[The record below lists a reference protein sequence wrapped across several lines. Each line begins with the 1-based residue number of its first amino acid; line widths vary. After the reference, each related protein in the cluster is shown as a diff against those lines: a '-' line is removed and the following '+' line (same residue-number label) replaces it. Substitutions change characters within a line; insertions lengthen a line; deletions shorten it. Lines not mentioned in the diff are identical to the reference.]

1 MDAESEQKL
10 HLTRALYRDACHL
23 LVDFVCKD
31 PAQRNWQRFNLHHAA
46 YHTVRATMPDLGS
59 QMLCNAI
66 RSVSSAYKAELS
78 KHPRKNKT
86 DPLKRIVFKNP
97 SIHLDKNTITY
108 HSDLTT
114 ATVYTVQGRVKVD
127 LCPGEFQKRLLQQG
141 KLKESNLVYRKNKKG
156 GFWFLHI
163 TLEFESTLGGIC
175 KDWAIS

>member
-1 MDAESEQKL
+1 MWALPATSVPKRFRNTLKELNISKGAGKLSAPSKLSTTVCIRLNVDAESEQKL
-10 HLTRALYRDACHL
+10 HLTRARYRDACHL

-86 DPLKRIVFKNP
+86 DPLKRIVFKIPP
-97 SIHLDKNTITY
+97 SIWIRIPLLITP
-108 HSDLTT
+108 S
-114 ATVYTVQGRVKVD
+114 
-127 LCPGEFQKRLLQQG
+127 
-141 KLKESNLVYRKNKKG
+141 
-156 GFWFLHI
+156 
-163 TLEFESTLGGIC
+163 
-175 KDWAIS
+175 